1 MRKIAILVGVVA
13 LLTALFATA
22 AWAANFQCT
31 SKPCY
36 GTNQGDVI
44 SERGGSLNDEIY
56 GRRGADRIN
65 AAEFGG
71 DADIL
76 YGGRGDDRL
85 DARDGDGRDELWAGP
100 GFDRCFGDTG
110 DVYRGCEIINGVV
123 Q

>member
-1 MRKIAILVGVVA
+1 MRKIAILVGAVA
-13 LLTALFATA
+13 LLTMLFAGVA
-22 AWAANFQCT
+22 LARNFQC
-31 SKPCY
+31 SDRPCF

-44 SERGGSLNDEIY
+44 SERGGTLNDEIY

-65 AAEFGG
+65 ATEFGS
-71 DADIL
+71 DTDIL

-85 DARDGDGRDELWAGP
+85 DARDGDGRDELWGGP

-110 DVYRGCEIINGVV
+110 DEYHGCEIFNGVV